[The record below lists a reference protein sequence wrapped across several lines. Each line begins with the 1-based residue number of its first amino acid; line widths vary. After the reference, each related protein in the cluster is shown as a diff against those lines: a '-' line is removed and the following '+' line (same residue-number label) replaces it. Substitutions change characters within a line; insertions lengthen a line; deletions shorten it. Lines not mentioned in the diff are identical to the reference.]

1 MFVISKSFFDLHGTR
16 FVGSYGHIRKLPKIL
31 SRSDHAF
38 YLHDDTPISGTVATV
53 NFVKFDIGVPGNRG
67 KE

>member
-38 YLHDDTPISGTVATV
+38 YLHDDTPISGTVGTV
-53 NFVKFDIGVPGNRG
+53 NFVKFDISVPGNRE